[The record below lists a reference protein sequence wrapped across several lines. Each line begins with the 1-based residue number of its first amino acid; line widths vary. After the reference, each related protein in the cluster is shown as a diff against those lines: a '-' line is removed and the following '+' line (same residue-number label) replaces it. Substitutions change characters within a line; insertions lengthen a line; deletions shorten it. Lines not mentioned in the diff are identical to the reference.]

1 MTNRMTNTKKLVF
14 SAMMVAAGILL
25 PMAFHSVN
33 RAGQIF
39 APMHLPVMLAGFI
52 CGPYYGAIVGLI
64 CPLLSFIFTGM
75 PGAAMLPNMM
85 VELLCYGA
93 VSGLIFRLVRTKYFM
108 LDVYIALIVGML
120 VGRIMGGLT
129 SYLLFVSGR
138 QDAAYSWGAFFTGYF
153 VTCLPAIAI
162 QVVIMPTL
170 VGVAKKFHFIREDD
184 RYLDPRHSEKRA
196 KRQRE
201 FFDGLAPSWREGSA
215 LDNDAILKLTQ
226 GMNLREGSAVLDAAC
241 GAGVLDSF
249 LVGKG
254 CKVDAIDISPAM
266 IDMAKA
272 GDSSNSVNYSV
283 ADFYSYE
290 SAHKYDTILV
300 FDAYPHFTDKASFAD
315 KASEL
320 LNEGGE
326 LWIFF
331 DAGRAQINSHHSPQ
345 SDGLSVELR
354 SAKTEARELGWR
366 FEIIELTD
374 TENFYR
380 IGLRKKTKKQSNTRP
395 ETSSN

>member
-25 PMAFHSVN
+25 PMAFHAVQN
-33 RAGQIF
+33 AGAVF
-39 APMHLPVMLAGFI
+39 APMHLPILLAGFI
-52 CGPYYGAIVGLI
+52 CGPYYGAMVGLI
-64 CPLLSFIFTGM
+64 CPLLSFVFTGM

-129 SYLLFVSGR
+129 SYLLFLGGR
-138 QDAAYSWGAFFTGYF
+138 KAAYSWAAFFTGYF

-162 QVVIMPTL
+162 QVVIIPTL
-170 VGVAKKFHFIREDD
+170 VGVAKRFHFIREDD

-201 FFDGLAPSWREGSA
+201 FFDGLAPSWRSGSPLSREDIIKLTENMGLCEGS
-215 LDNDAILKLTQ
+215 
-226 GMNLREGSAVLDAAC
+226 RVLDAAC
-241 GAGVLDSF
+241 GTGVLDPF
-249 LVGKG
+249 LVEKG
-254 CKVDAIDISPAM
+254 CIVDAIDVSTAM
-266 IDMAKA
+266 IDMAKT
-272 GDSSNSVNYSV
+272 GECGNKVNYSV

-290 SAHKYDTILV
+290 SENKYDAILV

-315 KASEL
+315 KAREL
-320 LNEGGE
+320 LRDGGE

-331 DAGRAQINSHHSPQ
+331 DANREQINSHHSPEN
-345 SDGLSVELR
+345 GGISVTLR
-354 SAKTEARELGWR
+354 SAKAEAREFGIR
-366 FEIIELTD
+366 FEVIELTD
-374 TENFYR
+374 SADFYR
-380 IGLRKKTKKQSNTRP
+380 IGLRKKLKKQASGEP
-395 ETSSN
+395 ETSAN